1 MAPASTIASTT
12 TLSEIASVTTPA
24 VCMDRGGELRADP
37 SGAMA
42 PKGKKPA
49 PNPLAKKKAAAKSI
63 NQFNKTLDKNVAEN
77 LFKLLGKYRPE
88 DKAAKKERLLAEA
101 AAQEKGQTVD
111 KKKPVV
117 IKYGLNHVTQLI
129 EAGKAQLVV
138 IAHDVDPIELV
149 LWLPTLCKKMDVPYC
164 IVKGKSRLG
173 QLVHQ
178 KNAAALCL
186 TSVKSEDQ
194 REFGKIVEAARSSFN
209 DGARVQWGGG
219 IMGAKNRHKMK
230 VRAKILAKELAQRS
244 VVA

>member
-1 MAPASTIASTT
+1 
-12 TLSEIASVTTPA
+12 
-24 VCMDRGGELRADP
+24 
-37 SGAMA
+37 MA

-49 PNPLAKKKAAAKSI
+49 PNPLAKKKAAAKSTNPLYEKRPKNFGVGGSLPVRKDLSRFVKRLKVPPTI

-164 IVKGKSRLG
+164 TVKGKSRLG